1 MKTYLVAFFLCAL
14 TAFGASDWTQDAHDA
29 QRTGFTAEEP
39 VEPWTFA
46 WTFNGPDANGGTNGS
61 HIYNGPKDARTIT
74 GGANVYVPAAGS
86 GFYALA
92 KSNGAQAWHSTVTS
106 FNASPAYDSAG
117 FVYAGGA
124 NGTFYKFNATSG
136 AVSGTYVAG
145 SALNKAVLLVGSF
158 AYVVSD
164 DGRLHKVATATMTSS
179 WVYTGG
185 STVATPPTYSP
196 SRDCIVYCTDD
207 LFVHAVN
214 NSSGS
219 QKWHVKPTPNTAGF
233 PNEFEGYWPVIA
245 EQHGVVFVRMR
256 IDHNAGLWG
265 YPSTGNIWPNT
276 NAEARNFL
284 NSNPSKKN
292 LFALNLDDG
301 TEKFTA
307 AVGYGGVEDLVSGS
321 AYLNTGPVPVV
332 KVASDGKEIAYQL
345 FRNGQSAPPDGR
357 WDSNFGEM
365 VLDNTTIANYVAGD
379 LRFVHWI
386 KNIVITDEQCPITM
400 AGDTLFHAHWGAS
413 ESAKILDR
421 SAARGLSYADPIT
434 TQVHPSVIRRQQSC
448 GDFVPSTHWT
458 TCGLT
463 LFDDGRFWNGPG
475 FWVYWNVLDPPTPH
489 RSAYSEGVLPRYT
502 YVADGMIIIE
512 GNGGDITVLRH
523 SGTVP
528 NPPAAP
534 SNLAATALSSSSI
547 KLTWTD
553 NSNNET
559 QFKIERKTGA
569 GGTYSQIATV
579 GANVTTY
586 TNTGLS
592 ASTTYYYQV
601 RANNASGDSA
611 YSNAANATTQAGGG
625 ALPSPWVGGDI
636 GAVGAA
642 GSASYSAPTFTVTG
656 SGADI
661 WGNAD
666 EFQFVRQTLNG
677 DGTIV
682 ARVVTIQNTDPW
694 SKGGVMMRETTA
706 ADSKHCMVVVSSG
719 SGVAFQRRVA
729 TAGVTTHTA
738 GPVVGAPYWVK
749 LQRAGN
755 IFTASSSSNGTSWTT
770 IGTET
775 NVMASSI
782 QVGLALTSHLDGTLC
797 TATFDNV
804 SVTTTSTAVAVS
816 YSGSTNSFGAVADA
830 AALDIVGS
838 ALCMEAFVKVTA
850 LPAAGGLGTVLA
862 RELGSSSG
870 YALLIGDN
878 GRIEVRL
885 GTSGNNWGQLDSAA
899 LTWNSGQ
906 WYHVAASY
914 DGATIRIFRD
924 GTQVTSG
931 AQTGTLLAGAN
942 KIYFGGKR
950 YDWSDQNFLNG
961 VIDEARLSKV
971 VRYTANFTAPTA
983 PFTNDSN
990 TVGLW
995 HFNENTGTASADVSG
1010 NGLTVTLTGATW
1022 AGGKF

>member
-1 MKTYLVAFFLCAL
+1 MAL
-14 TAFGASDWTQDAHDA
+14 LLFPFTAFPASDWTQDAHDS

-46 WTFNGPDANGGTNGS
+46 WTFNGPDSNGGTNGS
-61 HIYNGPKDARTIT
+61 HLYHAPKDARTIT
-74 GGANVYVPAAGS
+74 GGSNVYVPAAGN
-86 GFYALA
+86 GLYALA
-92 KSNGAQAWHSTVTS
+92 KSNGAQAWRSTATS
-106 FNASPAYDSAG
+106 FNATPAYDSAG
-117 FVYAGGA
+117 FVFAGGA
-124 NGTFYKFNATSG
+124 NGTLYKFNASSG
-136 AVSGTYVAG
+136 AVSGSYNAG

-164 DGRLHKVATATMTSS
+164 DGRLHKVNTTTMASA

-185 STVATPPTYSP
+185 STVATPPSYSP

-214 NSSGS
+214 NSNGT
-219 QKWHVKPTPNTAGF
+219 QKWRVKPTPNTAGF

-256 IDHNAGLWG
+256 LDHNAGLWG
-265 YPSTGNIWPNT
+265 YPSTGNIWPNS
-276 NAEARNFL
+276 NAQARSFL
-284 NSNPSKKN
+284 QSNPSMKN
-292 LFALNLDDG
+292 LFALNLDNG
-301 TEKFTA
+301 TEKFIP
-307 AVGYGGVEDLVSGS
+307 AVGYGGVEDLVNGS

-332 KVASDGKEIAYQL
+332 KVGSDGKEIAYQL
-345 FRNGQSAPPDGR
+345 FRNGQSSPPDGR
-357 WDSNFGEM
+357 WDSQFGEM

-434 TQVHPSVIRRQQSC
+434 TQKHPTVIRRQQSC
-448 GDFVPSTHWT
+448 GNFVPSTHWT

-463 LFDDGRFWNGPG
+463 LFDDGRFWDGPG

-489 RSAYSEGVLPRYT
+489 RAAYSEGVLPRYT
-502 YVADGMIIIE
+502 YVADGLIIIE
-512 GNGGDITVLRH
+512 GNGGDLTVLHH
-523 SGTVP
+523 SGTAP
-528 NPPAAP
+528 TPPAAP
-534 SNLAATALSSSSI
+534 SNLSANALSSSSI
-547 KLTWTD
+547 GLSWTD

-559 QFKIERKTGA
+559 QFKIERKIGA
-569 GGTYSQIATV
+569 GGTYGQITTV
-579 GANVTTY
+579 GAGVTTF
-586 TNTGLS
+586 TDTGLS
-592 ASTTYYYQV
+592 PSTTYYYRV
-601 RANNASGDSA
+601 RASNSAGDSA
-611 YSNAANATTQAGGG
+611 YSNEANATTQSAGGG
-625 ALPSPWVGGDI
+625 LPSPWVGGDI
-636 GAVGAA
+636 GAVAAA
-642 GSASYSAPTFTVTG
+642 GSSSYSGGTFTVTA

-666 EFQFVRQTLNG
+666 EFYFVRQTLNG
-677 DGTIV
+677 DGTII
-682 ARVVTIQNTDPW
+682 ARVATLQNTDPW
-694 SKGGVMMRETTA
+694 SKAGVMMRETTNPDA
-706 ADSKHCMVVVSSG
+706 KHCMIVVSSAN
-719 SGVAFQRRVA
+719 GVAFQRRVA

-738 GPVVGAPYWVK
+738 GPVVAAPYWVK
-749 LQRAGN
+749 LVRAGN
-755 IFTASSSSNGTSWTT
+755 IFTASASSNGSSWTT
-770 IGTET
+770 VGSET

-782 QVGLALTSHLDGTLC
+782 QVGLAVTSHLDGSLC
-797 TATFDNV
+797 TATIDNV
-804 SVTTTSTAVAVS
+804 SITTPSAAVGVS
-816 YSGSTNSFGAVADA
+816 FTGGASGSYGAVNDA

-850 LPAAGGLGTVLA
+850 LPAAGKLGTIIA

-878 GRIEVRL
+878 GRIQVRL
-885 GTSGNNWGQLDSAA
+885 GTSGNNWGQLDTGA

-914 DGATIRIFRD
+914 DGTTLRAFRD
-924 GTQVTSG
+924 GVQQGSA

-942 KIYFGGKR
+942 KLYFGGFR
-950 YDWSDQNFLNG
+950 YDWAANDFLNA
-961 VIDEARLSKV
+961 VIDEGRLSKV
-971 VRYTANFTAPTA
+971 SRYTANFTPPSA
-983 PFTNDSN
+983 PFSNDSN

-995 HFNENTGTASADVSG
+995 HFNENTGTSSSDVSG
-1010 NGLTVTLTGATW
+1010 NGLTVTLTGAIWT
-1022 AGGKF
+1022 GGKF